1 MDRRLLPPT
10 FSNAPAE
17 YNQRYMEDV
26 IRSLNDLVTVLRS
39 PGLGRNTTT
48 TFTNLSDAQAG
59 LESGTVWDENGVARV
74 AGTGPD
80 ALLGT
85 HVYGQ
90 ISRTTSGTVTITTA
104 GTYVSTGLLAT
115 LDAGTAEGIA
125 LGTSDTFA
133 VKNISGKTRLVPI
146 FGSIDANTV
155 SGGNKILGIKLA
167 LNGVVIDQ
175 TECRANQ
182 PSAGLEAKLVT
193 RWIVRMDP
201 DDEVALFI
209 ANISDTTN
217 ITFKRG
223 RIVVA

>member
-1 MDRRLLPPT
+1 MDRRLPT
-10 FSNAPAE
+10 PIFSNPPAG
-17 YNQRYMEDV
+17 YDQRYMIDLV
-26 IRSLNDLVTVLRS
+26 RSMNDLVTVLRA

-48 TFTNLSDAQAG
+48 TFTGLVDGQAG
-59 LESGTVWDENGVARV
+59 LEPGTVWNENGVARI

-80 ALLGT
+80 DLVGT

-90 ISRTTSGTVTITTA
+90 ISRTTSGTVTIGTA
-104 GTYVSTGLLAT
+104 GQYVSTGLAGT

-125 LGTSDTFA
+125 LGTTDTFA
-133 VKNISGKTRLVPI
+133 VKNVSGKTRLLPI

-155 SGGNKILGIKLA
+155 TGGNKVLGIKLA
-167 LNGVVIDQ
+167 LNGTPIDQ

-201 DDEVALFI
+201 DDEIALFI
-209 ANISDTTN
+209 ANITDTTN